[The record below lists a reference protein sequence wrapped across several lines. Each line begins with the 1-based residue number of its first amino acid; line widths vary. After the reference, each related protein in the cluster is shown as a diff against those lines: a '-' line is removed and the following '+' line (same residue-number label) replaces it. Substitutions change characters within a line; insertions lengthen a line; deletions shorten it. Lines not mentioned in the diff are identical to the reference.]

1 MRWACERSNNPAG
14 LTNDLAK
21 KQMDNFCELL
31 LCCVL
36 KDIGEVLSKGHFKVI
51 ASVIFLFRHYL

>member
-1 MRWACERSNNPAG
+1 MRWACERSNNPGG

-31 LCCVL
+31 LFCVL